1 MGKQELQV
9 EEGTQKPHGVAWF
22 ETIVHIAIILSVL
35 VILWTSVVVDLVLNM
50 LAVFDVFQE
59 FETY

>member
-1 MGKQELQV
+1 
-9 EEGTQKPHGVAWF
+9 
-22 ETIVHIAIILSVL
+22 VL
-35 VILWTSVVVDLVLNM
+35 VILWTSVVVDFILNM